1 MFAKA
6 TGFRVRRAALR
17 GGGYG
22 RSAVSSPGVLCG
34 GRQRADAEKNG
45 PESVRIVNRCRTQCV
60 GEIRWLHMTKVS
72 KQGKLT
78 NPNTDAHTP
87 ETASNVG
94 TGYEVGRAAVTAITM
109 LAQTT
114 HRICRAKVERAHR
127 PPDDRVFI
135 G

>member
-1 MFAKA
+1 VAA
-6 TGFRVRRAALR
+6 HTAGELLAAPNHNRVSYAADAR
-17 GGGYG
+17 G
-22 RSAVSSPGVLCG
+22 
-34 GRQRADAEKNG
+34 ADAEKTG

-114 HRICRAKVERAHR
+114 HRICRPKVERAHR